1 MIKKIRAVIL
11 CVGAVVA
18 ADLFAVEPWAFWRG
32 FTGLGSNSPKAPDV
46 SSSQNNINGNSF
58 TFNIGS
64 GVVNN
69 DGSLTTV
76 GGEGAAPYIDFND
89 ELNVGYGS
97 NPITVVMDVVL
108 PSTLPGSNANVVK
121 PLVYV
126 GNNGNS
132 GIGYTLKNI
141 TENGIQFG
149 GAWGNNMDW
158 SGDNSSR
165 IIDSVLKS
173 SEVVTLVAEFSSSG
187 LVLRVLNADSS
198 LGTISG
204 LMGNSIAATRIT
216 LGNDHNTGTDTIS
229 FTIKSIAV
237 FRGSGIADSEI
248 TKYFSAGVPT
258 LNAGSEGGETSVAW
272 NDGNWGSASAPVG
285 GAAKIIVNGD
295 VVLTVDASVNLA
307 TLVVEGT
314 GRLTLKTASECSFS
328 VGSLSSEVPV
338 QVFDSRIGIVSS
350 LAPVTYLYKT
360 DSLSTSALGN
370 TYTSG
375 AGSVVSGETNV
386 VHIGHNGGTAVLLG
400 TEHSDPYYIAPS
412 ENGTMSEVV
421 FTNATVVYPTLM
433 SIGHATYIVSGTSDV
448 SCYTNENNQ
457 GFYLSNGYS
466 GRTSTF
472 LLKDTAQ
479 LKVYGVN
486 NVDSNRGTVLF
497 GHWNGPS
504 TFTLQDSAQFIAQ
517 GEVLIGKT
525 GNNHV
530 ININGGK
537 FSAQGIKTSANA
549 SGENTLNLSGGVLAL
564 GDIGLTTYNASRKM
578 TINVSNMP
586 IICAK
591 SAQLP
596 ITHPINLNEDATL
609 SFTKE
614 EGLAMVDVSLTGGM
628 TGNGAINV
636 ASGVNLNLYTSRPK
650 LGTVS
655 GKILLTATPEEMGN
669 GLIKFA
675 ISQDAYS
682 NEIFSMVV
690 DPQGNQ
696 IAINS
701 ISVVDSFVTLEIET
715 NVFSQNTATST
726 WNEAA
731 EGIVV
736 IKGGET
742 ESITL
747 TVDEPFPVGVSEIDV
762 LGNVE
767 VDASVL
773 ESYGSETVL
782 NIAEGAVVTVRGAWP
797 FAQVVGS
804 GTLIFDFEGTSAT
817 ITGDNTAFVGSCVV
831 ASGTVKMGH
840 YKCFGQWPRT
850 ILVKSGAVL
859 DANGVGNAGNTAT
872 SYTLQLEE
880 GAKYCNTAQPNGDR
894 KLAFAVSG
902 LVLDGNAT
910 MDASQQLNGLTRH
923 YNYPSQINLNKYDLT
938 LTGSEGFYLT
948 CPEISG
954 TGQFKISSGT
964 SVQIVRSNSGAH
976 PYCDGVMEVS
986 ESSELKIL
994 YYNGGVSRLTVNT
1007 LVVNGQITRDNPQ
1020 YAENGTCTVTNSL
1033 SGTGRIAVPVVMGQN
1048 ARLKIGTTGCLT
1060 FDAGVSGNIVLD
1072 MSGVDL
1078 NKARKL
1084 KVMRVS
1090 DASLLPQP
1098 ESIAGVPRG
1107 WTVSK
1112 TDDGLGLYVSRP
1124 MFYIIV
1130 R

>member
-1 MIKKIRAVIL
+1 MVRSLKMFVSCIVMLFITNLRA
-11 CVGAVVA
+11 A
-18 ADLFAVEPWAFWRG
+18 EPWALW
-32 FTGLGSNSPKAPDV
+32 SNFLDLADSTTPKAPDV
-46 SSSQNNINGNSF
+46 SSTQNEINGSGF
-58 TFNIGS
+58 TFNKGS
-64 GVVNN
+64 GVVNS
-69 DGSLTTV
+69 DGYMSTV
-76 GGEGAAPYIDFND
+76 GGEGEAPYIDFNKVM
-89 ELNVGYGS
+89 NIGYNS
-97 NPITVVMDVVL
+97 NPFTVVTTLKMPASL
-108 PSTLPGSNANVVK
+108 PDGNTLVK
-121 PLVYV
+121 PLFHAAKV
-126 GNNGNS
+126 GNS
-132 GIGYTLKNI
+132 GIGLTVKSIDNDNDI
-141 TENGIQFG
+141 TFG
-149 GAWGNNMDW
+149 GSWGSTIDW
-158 SGDNSSR
+158 SGSYSDR
-165 IIDSVLKS
+165 CIQT
-173 SEVVTLVAEFSSSG
+173 EVQSGQIVTLITEFGSSG
-187 LVLRVLNADSS
+187 VVIKKLNE
-198 LGTISG
+198 GIMGQISG
-204 LMGNSIAATRIT
+204 LKGSSIEATRIT
-216 LGNDHNTGTDTIS
+216 FGNGHNSGENTMAFEIVS
-229 FTIKSIAV
+229 VAV
-237 FRGSGIADSEI
+237 FRGDNISDADI
-248 TKYFSAGVPT
+248 IKYFSSGLPT
-258 LNAGSEGGETSVAW
+258 LDAGIEGEASSVKWCDGAW
-272 NDGNWGSASAPVG
+272 NTEVPKE
-285 GAAKIIVNGD
+285 GAVAINIKGD
-295 VVLTVDASVNLA
+295 VTLTVDSSVALS
-307 TLVVEGT
+307 VIRIKGT
-314 GRLTLKTASECSFS
+314 GSLTLRTVNNESFNVDFIISDIPIAVGDSGVNIASS
-328 VGSLSSEVPV
+328 SSE
-338 QVFDSRIGIVSS
+338 I
-350 LAPVTYLYKT
+350 TYLYKT
-360 DSLSTSALGN
+360 DTLKTSQSGN
-370 TYTSG
+370 VYTKG
-375 AGSVVSGETNV
+375 AGSVSGGVTNS
-386 VHIGHNGGTAVLLG
+386 IAINHNGGYAVLRG
-400 TEHSDPYYIAPS
+400 TEGSEPFYISQS
-412 ENGTMSEVV
+412 ENGTMSTVV
-421 FTNATVVYPTLM
+421 FTNATVVYPALM
-433 SIGHATYIVSGTSDV
+433 SLGHANYTVAGTSDV
-448 SCYTNENNQ
+448 SCFTNVDNQ
-457 GFYLSNGYS
+457 GFYLSNGNPNRS
-466 GRTSTF
+466 STF
-472 LLKDTAQ
+472 VLKDSAS
-479 LKVYGVN
+479 LKVFGVN
-486 NVDSNRGTVLF
+486 NVDSNRGAILF

-504 TFTLQDSAQFIAQ
+504 NFTLQDSAQFIAQ
-517 GEVLIGKT
+517 GEVLVGKT

-537 FSAQGIKTSANA
+537 FSAQGIKTSASA

-655 GKILLTATPEEMGN
+655 GKILLTATPKEMGN

-715 NVFSQNTATST
+715 NVYSQNTATST

-742 ESITL
+742 ESVTL

-762 LGNVE
+762 VGNVE
-767 VDASVL
+767 VEASVL

-782 NIAEGAVVTVRGAWP
+782 NIAEGAVVTVKGAWP
-797 FAQVVGS
+797 FARVIGS
-804 GTLIFDFEGTSAT
+804 GTLILDFEGTSAT

-850 ILVKSGAVL
+850 ILVKSGAIL

-923 YNYPSQINLNKYDLT
+923 YNYPSQINLNEYDLT
-938 LTGSEGFYLT
+938 LTGGQGFYLT

-954 TGQFKISSGT
+954 TGTFKISSGT
-964 SVQIVRSNSGAH
+964 TVQMVRSNSGAH
-976 PYCDGVMEVS
+976 PFCEGVLDVA

-994 YYNGGVSRLTVNT
+994 YYNGGVSKLTVNT

-1060 FDAGVSGNIVLD
+1060 FEAGVSGNIVLD

-1084 KVMRVS
+1084 KVMRVT
-1090 DASLLPQP
+1090 DAALLPQP